1 MAKITTKPVKLK
13 YSKPVKKLGSNKYKG
28 NEKFRQE
35 DEMYN
40 IKTRDLSKSYQG
52 DILQKRIAIY
62 RHWFRFIVLAK
73 ELQDQDAVIIFRK
86 KEHKIQID
94 ESMYEGWDLDKIKS
108 KKFNDWFF
116 KENHR
121 ALFIQDI
128 SRVLTAKDKVS
139 SSEDK
144 VTIEFDANRRLAD
157 VIKDLRKIN
166 NEQNLFKNESEGMKS
181 KFTISGRVIEST
193 LQNRYNALVLKLE
206 DELTNKEIVTHE
218 HLYIRP
224 TSMKTRDGYST
235 QKERKDDVRLEVQ
248 DKDRLRFK
256 KYEVDTKDSAE
267 SYVGKI
273 KPPNYAITMFD
284 LLTGTNNSWGAFQI
298 LLSVC
303 DGYFLKHPTK
313 TYID

>member
-1 MAKITTKPVKLK
+1 MAKITTNPVKLK
-13 YSKPVKKLGSNKYKG
+13 YSKPVKKLGSNRYKG
-28 NEKFRQE
+28 RESGRQE

-40 IKTRDLSKSYQG
+40 IQTRDLSKSYDG

-62 RHWFRFIVLAK
+62 RHWFNFVVLAK
-73 ELQDQDAVIIFRK
+73 ELQDQDATIIFRK

-94 ESMYEGWDLDKIKS
+94 ESMYEGWGLDKIKS

-121 ALFIQDI
+121 ALFLQDI
-128 SRVLTAKDKVS
+128 SRVLTTKDKVS

-166 NEQNLFKNESEGMKS
+166 NEQNLFKNESDGMKS
-181 KFTISGRVIEST
+181 KFTISGRVIEHT
-193 LQNRYNALVLKLE
+193 LQNRYNALVLRLQGKLS
-206 DELTNKEIVTHE
+206 NKEIVTHE
-218 HLYIRP
+218 MKYIRP
-224 TSMKTRDGYST
+224 TSQKTIDGYST
-235 QKERKDDVRLEVQ
+235 QVEHRDDLALQESQKRTT
-248 DKDRLRFK
+248 
-256 KYEVDTKDSAE
+256 KYQVEHSSE
-267 SYVGKI
+267 SYVGRI
-273 KPPNYAITMFD
+273 IEPNYAITMFD
-284 LLTGTNNSWGAFQI
+284 LLTGTNKSWGAFQI

-313 TYID
+313 TYD

>member
-1 MAKITTKPVKLK
+1 MAKITTNPVKLK
-13 YSKPVKKLGSNKYKG
+13 YSKPVKKLGSNRYKG
-28 NEKFRQE
+28 REAGRQE

-40 IKTRDLSKSYQG
+40 IQTRDLSKSYDG

-62 RHWFRFIVLAK
+62 RHFFNFVVLAK
-73 ELQDQDAVIIFRK
+73 ELQDQDATIIFRK

-94 ESMYEGWDLDKIKS
+94 ESMYEDWGLDKIKS

-121 ALFIQDI
+121 ALFLQDI
-128 SRVLTAKDKVS
+128 SRVLTTKDKVS

-166 NEQNLFKNESEGMKS
+166 NEQNLFKNESDGMKS
-181 KFTISGRVIEST
+181 KFTITGRVIEHT
-193 LQNRYNALVLKLE
+193 LQNRYNALVLRLQGKLSK
-206 DELTNKEIVTHE
+206 KEIVTQE
-218 HLYIRP
+218 MRYIRP
-224 TSMKTRDGYST
+224 TSQKTIDGYST
-235 QKERKDDVRLEVQ
+235 QVEHRDDLALKESQKRIT
-248 DKDRLRFK
+248 
-256 KYEVDTKDSAE
+256 KYQVDHSAE
-267 SYVGKI
+267 SYVGRI
-273 KPPNYAITMFD
+273 IEPNYAITMFD
-284 LLTGTNNSWGAFQI
+284 LLTGTNKSWGAFQI

-313 TYID
+313 TYD